1 MIAKRL
7 AGESGT
13 SLLELAVTLFITS
26 LMSASL
32 VTWIGT
38 AGTAA
43 GLHSSDDQ
51 AVQDLRLAKE
61 HLTRD
66 LRVAQAVLVAESAS
80 VSVWIDADG
89 DDFQDA
95 GEEVTWTIADGLLTR
110 AIGLAAP
117 HVEVSNLDGVTSGFT
132 YDSPQSA
139 DVTQIEVTLVAF
151 VSAGSAE
158 PSRRTLTVAVHV
170 RNAP

>member
-1 MIAKRL
+1 M
-7 AGESGT
+7 
-13 SLLELAVTLFITS
+13 TLFITS

-43 GLHSSDDQ
+43 GLHSSDAQ
-51 AVQDLRLAKE
+51 AVGDLGVAKE

-66 LRVAQAVLVAESAS
+66 LRVAKAVLVAETAS

-117 HVEVSNLDGVTSGFT
+117 HVEVSNLDVVTSGVT
-132 YDSPQSA
+132 YDYPQSA